1 MKKFICLIL
10 SAVFMLLCCGCNQ
23 ANANNTSNTDK
34 AFSQEVT
41 IVKMPSPPK
50 CKTSNSIAVV
60 DEVIAVLGEIEKSSP
75 IENINGGWSIMIKL
89 KIDGQELVYTI
100 GNIFTDA
107 DGKQYNITNY
117 DIIEEKINEIYNK
130 IDTPEVQY
138 P

>member
-1 MKKFICLIL
+1 MKKILCIIL
-10 SAVFMLLCCGCNQ
+10 SLTFMFLFCGCG
-23 ANANNTSNTDK
+23 AKDTESK
-34 AFSQEVT
+34 FFSQEVT

-50 CKTSNSIAVV
+50 CKTSDSIAVV
-60 DEVIAVLGEIEKSSP
+60 DEVIAVLGEIEKSSTL
-75 IENINGGWSIMIKL
+75 EDINGGWSIMIKL

-117 DIIEEKINEIYNK
+117 DVIEEKINEIYNN
-130 IDTPEVQY
+130 IDAPEVDY